1 MCLVSLSFSAGK
13 AWRGFAADRAVVG
26 REKDRQAEA
35 PFDPVCLYATHH
47 MID

>member
-26 REKDRQAEA
+26 SEKDRQAG
-35 PFDPVCLYATHH
+35 
-47 MID
+47 